1 MVGYAEFELVAVL
14 GRLGGC
20 GGVYVGGGM
29 LLGWLYVCSDVFST
43 VVSNFFVCI

>member
-1 MVGYAEFELVAVL
+1 MGYAGFELVVVL

-20 GGVYVGGGM
+20 GGVCGGGGM

-43 VVSNFFVCI
+43 VVSTSFVWI